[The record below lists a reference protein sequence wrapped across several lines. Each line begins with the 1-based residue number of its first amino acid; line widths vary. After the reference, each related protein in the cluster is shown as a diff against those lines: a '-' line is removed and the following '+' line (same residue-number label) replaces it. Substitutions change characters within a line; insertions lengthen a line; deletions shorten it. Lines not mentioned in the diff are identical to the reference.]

1 MLSAQLRGAGRWL
14 ALAATPVF
22 FLLLAS
28 QVRIPVPGNAHH
40 EDPDWY
46 YLANSAALGDGKG
59 VHLMQHPGMPL
70 SAGGAVLMR
79 LKAFLAPESPELPF
93 AEEVLLHTP
102 AYHWYLG
109 NVLLGATALALLAF
123 GLVLA
128 RRMPLGAALACQLL
142 LVLTPMQLEFAGRWI
157 PEGFALLFGA
167 CAGALLFL
175 SAGERPNRA
184 LAPALG
190 ALAGLASSVKL
201 YYFPWLLFTFAR
213 GLRKAPAALAAAA
226 LTFGAFLLVLRHGFA
241 ENMFRYFYWMATRKG
256 MYAGGEPGVPDLCA
270 HIVRLYGSH
279 PHLIW
284 QLACMV
290 AFSGLALASSLRR
303 KGNSQ
308 RTVLFLLFATI
319 VLNVAGQAKH
329 PAARYSLPALAML
342 PTLFAVVWLAERER
356 WARGVAS
363 LCVALT
369 IAVGAAAW
377 MADLRS
383 LIALAGRVGK
393 QEAEIEARLLAR
405 PECLQIFHNAVPSH
419 RWANFTASLWSG
431 YQLDREYRNVFPRTW
446 EYDVHRDLFRGH
458 GVGRFAPEA
467 FIAELSKAPCAFF
480 YQRRD
485 LPDPFENE
493 ALRERRWE
501 PVLSTPQVE
510 LHYSEKLR

>member
-14 ALAATPVF
+14 ALAAAPVF

-46 YLANSAALGDGKG
+46 YLANSAALADGKG

-70 SAGGAVLMR
+70 AAGGAVLMR
-79 LKAFLAPESPELPF
+79 LKAHLAPESPELPF

-109 NVLLGATALALLAF
+109 NVLLGATALALVAF

-157 PEGFALLFGA
+157 PEGCALLFGA

-175 SAGERPNRA
+175 SAGERPSRA

-190 ALAGLASSVKL
+190 ALAGLATSVKL

-226 LTFGAFLLVLRHGFA
+226 LTFGAFLLVLRHGYA

-256 MYAGGEPGVPDLCA
+256 MYAGGEPGVPDLGA
-270 HIVRLYGSH
+270 NLAQLFTQRPDLIRHFIAMIGAAAFVALRSLSWRSVYARLAAV
-279 PHLIW
+279 LIF
-284 QLACMV
+284 AV
-290 AFSGLALASSLRR
+290 
-303 KGNSQ
+303 
-308 RTVLFLLFATI
+308 VL
-319 VLNVAGQAKH
+319 LNLIGQAKH
-329 PAARYSLPALAML
+329 PAPRYSLPALVLL
-342 PTLFAVVWLAERER
+342 PILYAVAWEAERAR
-356 WARGVAS
+356 WARI
-363 LCVALT
+363 LALAWPAL
-369 IAVGAAAW
+369 AVVFSAPAW
-377 MADLRS
+377 MAELQALRAKAAH
-383 LIALAGRVGK
+383 LGP
-393 QEAEIEARLLAR
+393 QEARIEALLTAR
-405 PECLQIFHNAVPSH
+405 PECLQIFHNAVASH
-419 RWANFTASLWSG
+419 RWASFPASLWSG
-431 YQLDREYRNVFPRTW
+431 HQLEKEYRNVFPRTW
-446 EYDVHRDLFRGH
+446 EYDLHRDLFRSHAG
-458 GVGRFAPEA
+458 GRLP
-467 FIAELSKAPCAFF
+467 AERFVPVLKAASCAFF
-480 YQRRD
+480 YRRRD

-493 ALRERRWE
+493 ALRMRKWE
-501 PVLSTPQVE
+501 TVARTAEAE
-510 LHYSEKLR
+510 LHYSEKPR